1 MIEIADIAVSL
12 LPVFI
17 FLAILIF
24 LDSFKLVKFR
34 FILITITIGC
44 LVALTSMLFNW
55 GVLSLLPVNPLVF
68 SHYISPLIE
77 ESLKAIF
84 PIYLLKSKKIGFMV
98 DGAIFGF
105 AVGAGFALIENI
117 YYFSALHD
125 QNIYLWIIRGFG
137 TAVMHGGTT
146 AVLTI
151 LSKYLSER
159 SKNEKIFIFVPGLI
173 IAYMIHSF
181 FNHFFFPPFITTLL
195 QITSL
200 PLIMI
205 FIFSQSE
212 KGLREWLETGFDTDM
227 KLLEYIKSGNIKQ
240 TKVGE
245 YLYSLKGQFP
255 GEIVVDMLNY
265 LRLHLELAVRAKGI
279 LLMQEAG
286 FDAPV
291 DPEIMATFQEL
302 KYLEKSIGK
311 TGKLAIAPLI
321 HTSSKDLWQLHM
333 LKTE

>member
-1 MIEIADIAVSL
+1 MIEIADIAASL

-17 FLAILIF
+17 FLAVLIF
-24 LDSFKLVKFR
+24 LDSFKLVKLR
-34 FILITITIGC
+34 IILITIAIGG
-44 LVALTSMLFNW
+44 LVALASMFINKGFLTY
-55 GVLSLLPVNPLVF
+55 LPVSVLAF
-68 SHYISPLIE
+68 SQYISPLIE

-84 PIYLLKSKKIGFMV
+84 PVYLLKSKRIGFMV

-117 YYFSALHD
+117 YYLSALD
-125 QNIYLWIIRGFG
+125 NQNLLLWIIRGFG

-146 AVLTI
+146 AAMTI

-159 SKNEKIFIFVPGLI
+159 YKNEKLLIFFPGLI
-173 IAYMIHSF
+173 IAYVIHSF
-181 FNHFFFPPFITTLL
+181 FNHFFFSPFITTVL

-200 PLIMI
+200 PLIMTL
-205 FIFSQSE
+205 IFSQSE
-212 KGLREWLETGFDTDM
+212 KGLRDWLETGFDTDM
-227 KLLEYIKSGNIKQ
+227 NLLEYINTGNIKQ
-240 TKVGE
+240 TKVGK
-245 YLYSLKGQFP
+245 YLYSLKNQFP

-265 LRLHLELAVRAKGI
+265 LRLQLELAVRAKGI

-286 FDAPV
+286 FDTPV
-291 DPEIMATFQEL
+291 DPEIKATFQEL
-302 KYLEKSIGK
+302 NYLEKSIGR

-333 LKTE
+333 LKSK